1 MIGLA
6 VFLISA
12 GAVFLAVLGY
22 LFVQIW
28 RDIGEQKKLIDIQ
41 IKLHR
46 EQAKGVQKARLLAA
60 PDVFRQLWMLG
71 QQPEQRPR
79 GAGDRIGPGD
89 PRPHRTLRRVEHL
102 CESPHVAGCAGFR
115 GFEDQV
121 AHHSTTT

>member
-46 EQAKGVQKARLLAA
+46 EQAKGVQKA
-60 PDVFRQLWMLG
+60 P
-71 QQPEQRPR
+71 PTR
-79 GAGDRIGPGD
+79 GA
-89 PRPHRTLRRVEHL
+89 
-102 CESPHVAGCAGFR
+102 
-115 GFEDQV
+115 
-121 AHHSTTT
+121 

>member
-46 EQAKGVQKARLLAA
+46 KGVQKA
-60 PDVFRQLWMLG
+60 P
-71 QQPEQRPR
+71 PTR
-79 GAGDRIGPGD
+79 GA
-89 PRPHRTLRRVEHL
+89 
-102 CESPHVAGCAGFR
+102 
-115 GFEDQV
+115 
-121 AHHSTTT
+121 